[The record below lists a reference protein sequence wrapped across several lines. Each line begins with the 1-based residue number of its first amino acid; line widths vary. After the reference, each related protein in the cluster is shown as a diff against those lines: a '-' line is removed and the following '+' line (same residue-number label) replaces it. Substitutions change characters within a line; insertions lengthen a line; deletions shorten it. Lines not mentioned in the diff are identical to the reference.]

1 MAGLNTSIRKN
12 IDGLE
17 SALLFFRACEAT
29 VDTAREHLWVVH
41 LDVANR
47 VQKLSHYLGDV
58 SSAFVPIK
66 RIVLDAIHNN
76 SSGIL
81 LAHNHPSGDPRPS
94 QGDCRV
100 TRKLAM
106 VAEVLDCRVFD
117 HLILAGLR
125 YSSFRAM
132 GLL

>member
-1 MAGLNTSIRKN
+1 MAGHKPSIRAN
-12 IDGLE
+12 IDGLQ
-17 SALLFFRACEAT
+17 SALLFFRACEET
-29 VDTAREHLWVVH
+29 VDTARENLWVVH
-41 LDVANR
+41 LDVSHR
-47 VQKLSHYLGDV
+47 VQQLSHYLGDV

-66 RIVLDAIHNN
+66 GIILDALHNN
-76 SSGIL
+76 SAGIL
-81 LAHNHPSGDPRPS
+81 LAHNHPSGDPQPS

-106 VAEVLDCRVFD
+106 VAEVLDCPVFD